1 MKMIILYPCT
11 FAVILTACV
20 IISGCSS
27 SNEPNPTPEFTKSAD
42 LYEALSS
49 FDGFLESSA
58 LDWEVNSSYC
68 DMNTCRQQL
77 IAENGDLME
86 VTLKN
91 YNSGSDATTAYAAM
105 KNGLDEYSIKDAQI
119 ADAGYTW
126 QRDTLSESGFISGPI
141 IGVVEYQIA
150 QGDTP
155 GQESTDFAI
164 ILADTLIHK

>member
-1 MKMIILYPCT
+1 MKMIIFYPCAI
-11 FAVILTACV
+11 AVIITACV

-27 SNEPNPTPEFTKSAD
+27 SNEPDSSPEFTKSAD

-58 LDWEVNSSYC
+58 LDWDVNSSYC
-68 DMNTCRQQL
+68 DLNTCRQQL

-105 KNGLDEYSIKDAQI
+105 KNGLDEYSIKDVQI
-119 ADAGYTW
+119 GDAGYSW
-126 QRDTLSESGFISGPI
+126 QRGNLSESGFISGPV
-141 IGVVEYQIA
+141 IGVVDYQLA

-155 GQESTDFAI
+155 GQESTNFAI
-164 ILADTLIHK
+164 ILADNLINT